1 MFDIGWQELFIVA
14 VLVVI
19 VVGPKDLPR
28 TLRAI
33 MGWVRKARTLARE
46 FQDGVDDVVR
56 QADLDDIKKQVTEAG
71 DMELDTEIK
80 KGLGLA
86 EDFDADALESDVE
99 DALSAVP
106 DAAQKPALEEP
117 VKKTRPRARK
127 AARKTPAGKKKTA
140 PSVRKS
146 SPAKA
151 ATVKKSARPAKA
163 GKSARPK
170 KAAARRPARG
180 RRAPT
185 KSGA

>member
-56 QADLDDIKKQVTEAG
+56 QADLDDIKKQVSEAG
-71 DMELDTEIK
+71 DMELGTELK
-80 KGLGLA
+80 KGLGLS
-86 EDFDADALESDVE
+86 EDFDAEALESDVE
-99 DALSAVP
+99 SALSAVP
-106 DAAQKPALEEP
+106 DAAEKPVLEKGRA
-117 VKKTRPRARK
+117 KKARRPAK
-127 AARKTPAGKKKTA
+127 KSAAKKKTT
-140 PSVRKS
+140 PSVRKP

-151 ATVKKSARPAKA
+151 ATAKKAARPAKA
-163 GKSARPK
+163 GKAARPK
-170 KAAARRPARG
+170 KAAARRPSRG
-180 RRAPT
+180 KRAPT
-185 KSGA
+185 KTGA